1 MRKVWLL
8 ILLLPLALSTAFNSE
23 KRIITNGEKI
33 YRKGKN
39 KSGEVLLDKDASR
52 IKIAKSC
59 QTCHGRHGDAMRSVS
74 ISYSYLS
81 DPGNFEVPYTDSLLF
96 RFLDQDLRSDGSKAD
111 IGVIW
116 KMSDSDKKD
125 LVAYLKTL

>member
-1 MRKVWLL
+1 MKKH
-8 ILLLPLALSTAFNSE
+8 LLLLLLFLFAVCTAFNSDS
-23 KRIITNGEKI
+23 RIISNGEKI

-39 KSGEVLLDKDASR
+39 KSGETLLDKDASR

-81 DPGNFEVPYTDSLLF
+81 DPANFEVPYTDSLLF
-96 RFLDQDLRSDGSKAD
+96 RFLDYDLRSDGTKAD

-116 KMSDSDKKD
+116 KMSDADKKD

>member
-1 MRKVWLL
+1 MKKR
-8 ILLLPLALSTAFNSE
+8 LLLLFIFLSAMSMAFSSDS
-23 KRIITNGEKI
+23 RTVSNGEKI

-39 KSGEVLLDKDASR
+39 KSGETLLDKDASR

-81 DPGNFEVPYTDSLLF
+81 DPKNFEVPYTDSLLF
-96 RFLDQDLRSDGSKAD
+96 RFLDEDLRSDGSKAD

-116 KMSDSDKKD
+116 KMSDEDKKD